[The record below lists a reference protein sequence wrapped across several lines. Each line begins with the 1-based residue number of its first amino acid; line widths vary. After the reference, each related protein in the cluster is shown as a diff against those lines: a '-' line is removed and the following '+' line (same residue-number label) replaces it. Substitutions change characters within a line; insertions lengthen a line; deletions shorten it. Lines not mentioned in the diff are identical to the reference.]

1 MGRALESFSFRGNR
15 RSTQRCPIS
24 RSKREI
30 SSKAFMPRWQR
41 EQKRESNPGLGQR
54 WKVTT
59 LEKENQTREISKVL
73 YKNEKWISVKQE
85 LKDEMDK

>member
-1 MGRALESFSFRGNR
+1 
-15 RSTQRCPIS
+15 
-24 RSKREI
+24 
-30 SSKAFMPRWQR
+30 MPRWQR